1 MKLFVSYGM
10 GSQGM
15 AHYNVAVKRD
25 LFSSPSFYADLQ
37 QSLEWAVTP
46 YRQQNNNCIFF
57 STRTFQKLKKVLK
70 KVSPL
75 ITKLEFR

>member
-1 MKLFVSYGM
+1 MKLFASYRV

-46 YRQQNNNCIFF
+46 YRNRIIIAFF
-57 STRTFQKLKKVLK
+57 SVQGH
-70 KVSPL
+70 
-75 ITKLEFR
+75 FRN

>member
-1 MKLFVSYGM
+1 MKLFVSYRV

-46 YRQQNNNCIFF
+46 
-57 STRTFQKLKKVLK
+57 
-70 KVSPL
+70 
-75 ITKLEFR
+75 

>member
-1 MKLFVSYGM
+1 MKLFVSYKV
-10 GSQGM
+10 GSQEM

-46 YRQQNNNCIFF
+46 
-57 STRTFQKLKKVLK
+57 
-70 KVSPL
+70 
-75 ITKLEFR
+75 